1 MEPPLQ
7 GVVVSE
13 LIVSMFE
20 TEYWRLLE
28 KGRLL
33 VWSAHWNEGAYST
46 GALITK
52 TNSRMGALFREG
64 AFIGRNAL
72 SRIITVSIHPPLITS
87 LLNLV

>member
-46 GALITK
+46 GALITNK
-52 TNSRMGALFREG
+52 FENGG
-64 AFIGRNAL
+64 AF
-72 SRIITVSIHPPLITS
+72 
-87 LLNLV
+87 

>member
-46 GALITK
+46 GALI
-52 TNSRMGALFREG
+52 
-64 AFIGRNAL
+64 
-72 SRIITVSIHPPLITS
+72 
-87 LLNLV
+87 